1 MKKDKST
8 TLLAL
13 TAAAVMLPGI
23 SPKANAN
30 PMDPATTFDYKFSN
44 YEEGKQATDKI
55 KKSPRYSIDAHQF
68 KFKTPVLTDAEVGF
82 TAVHESMSGASP
94 WYIQAVDYVDEAN
107 PNQIKTKAVVAMSGA
122 TIDEERNEIGAS
134 FRSFNKELNSETTFS
149 AGYSEENDYRSLSF
163 GFSGAFYVN
172 QQLTTLEYGVNTS
185 KDYIDATDPNKE
197 KVDYLVRPTNE
208 MKNRLGL
215 FVGGSHILTKN
226 TLIGTT
232 LSYALVDGYLSDPYK
247 QAWIVSESVKV
258 KDSRPYWN
266 EQFALTLT
274 LREFFPKADGALHV
288 DYRFYTST
296 WKLDSNTLEL
306 AWYQNLGDGWQLIPS
321 VRLYDQSQAQF
332 YAPYYATRR
341 SDGYYSSDYRLS
353 DFSAT
358 SGQLKVQKTF
368 DAYKASLSYEKY
380 DSSGD
385 NPALVSYD
393 FISLGIST
401 KF

>member
-8 TLLAL
+8 ALLAL
-13 TAAAVMLPGI
+13 TTAAALLPGI
-23 SPKANAN
+23 STITNAN
-30 PMDPATTFDYKFSN
+30 PLDPATTLDIKSTFYT
-44 YEEGKQATDKI
+44 EGDQPGIGGEPSTR
-55 KKSPRYSIDAHQF
+55 RYSIDAHQV

-94 WYIQAVDYVDEAN
+94 WYIYKGDDDKPVLV
-107 PNQIKTKAVVAMSGA
+107 MSGA
-122 TIDEERNEIGAS
+122 TIEEERNEIGAS
-134 FRSFNKELNSETTFS
+134 YRSFNKTLNSESTFS

-185 KDYIDATDPNKE
+185 KDYIDATDPYFNSSPT
-197 KVDYLVRPTNE
+197 LTRPTNE

-215 FVGGSHILTKN
+215 FVGASHILTKN

-232 LSYALVDGYLSDPYK
+232 ISYALLDGYLSDPYK
-247 QAWIVSESVKV
+247 QSMILNQIDSDLPGTKV
-258 KDSRPYWN
+258 RDSRPYRN
-266 EQFALTLT
+266 EQLAATLM
-274 LREFFPKADGALHV
+274 LRQFFPKANAALHV
-288 DYRFYTST
+288 DFRVYTST
-296 WKLDSNTLEL
+296 WDLNSGTLEL
-306 AWYQNLGDGWQLIPS
+306 AWYQNIPGGWQIIPS
-321 VRLYDQSQAQF
+321 IRLYDQSQAKF
-332 YAPYYATRR
+332 YAPYYEHARV
-341 SDGYYSSDYRLS
+341 DGYYSSDYRLS

-368 DAYKASLSYEKY
+368 ANNYKINVSYETY

-393 FISLGIST
+393 FLSIGGSFT
-401 KF
+401 F